1 MRLDGRN
8 LGSSCS
14 ACGGNVIRPVNNCDP
29 RKVISITKAGE
40 HVIIALDDCTFLR
53 APLEVL
59 DSSVTGA
66 QAPDNKELA
75 VLKNALAELQEKVN
89 KLSTTGGAYDD
100 TEISNRVKTLETAV
114 ENSVVK
120 KTDLVEVHNFNGDAV
135 FKAMPI

>member
-1 MRLDGRN
+1 MRLDGRK

-14 ACGGNVIRPVNNCDP
+14 SCGGDVIRPMNSCDP
-29 RKVISITKAGE
+29 RKIISITRAGE

-66 QAPDNKELA
+66 QAPDNKELEA
-75 VLKNALAELQEKVN
+75 LKNALAELQEKVN
-89 KLSTTGGAYDD
+89 KLSTNGGAYDD
-100 TEISNRVKTLETAV
+100 TEISNRVTALETAV

-120 KTDLVEVHNFNGDAV
+120 KSDLVEVHNFTGTAV